1 MISSQSVLSLSHKIQ
16 SGSSR
21 ITIIK
26 RIDKIDKVVVMVLV
40 VAELKK
46 VVISCSSSEKF
57 RNPSSNGS

>member
-16 SGSSR
+16 SG
-21 ITIIK
+21 IK
-26 RIDKIDKVVVMVLV
+26 RINEIDKVVVMVLV